1 MMPNLRKMASP
12 DTLSSMASSQQSI
25 TEFSWNLA
33 KQVLADPVRRIVL
46 VPDSLSASV
55 LEKELRFFLGEAK
68 EFLLWPFPDWETL
81 PYDRFSP
88 HQDIVS
94 DRLKTLYRLMHDES
108 GILIVPISTIM
119 HRLCPRDYLLTHG
132 LMLKQGQRLDL
143 LALRQGLQEAGYRV
157 VEQVNQHG
165 DLAVRGSL
173 LDLYPMGSEWP
184 VRVDFFGD
192 EIDTLRWFYPD
203 TQRSVGKL
211 EQVQILPASECA
223 LTDEGITHFRNAWRS
238 AFEGSPTQASVYQ
251 RVSEGDSPPGIEYFL
266 PLFFTETT
274 TLLDYLKP
282 DTQIIRFGEIEKAA
296 QAFWT
301 EACERY
307 EQYGSDITYP
317 LLPPK
322 ILFFSVPEVFQQIK
336 TFSNNVQIRLKTELN
351 ALPDVRIN
359 ARDEAPLSALSTFL
373 KSTEV
378 PVLFCCETAGR
389 RAVLQALINKAG
401 WYPHVFDDWQAVIET
416 SPPAP
421 QCMVLAPFSAGIYL
435 PEIPLWIL
443 TEAELFG
450 RRIVQQRGRQKQR
463 MVDQEAVIRDLVELN
478 IGAPVVHLTYGIGRY
493 LGLSQMTVA
502 DQSGEYLSLEYQGG
516 DKLYVPVSSL
526 DLISRYSGL
535 GTEPVLSRLGT
546 AQWKKARQEALEKA
560 KDVAA
565 ELLQV
570 YATRAAH
577 KGEAFARSESD
588 YQLFIDEFPFEETPD
603 QATAINAVLED
614 LFSASPMDRVICGDV
629 GFGKTEVALRAAFV
643 SVAAGKQ
650 VAVLAPTTLLV
661 EQHAQTF
668 ADRFAAFPVKI
679 ESLSR
684 FRTQKDQKQVLE
696 KLKSG
701 QVDIV
706 IGTHKLLQKEVAFK
720 HLGLVIIDE
729 EHRFGVQQ
737 KESFKKLRASVN
749 LLTLTA
755 TPIPRTLN
763 MAMGGVRDLSIIAT
777 PPLRRLS
784 IKTFVQEYQVPLIQE
799 AILREL
805 HRGGQVYYLH
815 NTIETILRRAEEIQ
829 AWVPSAR
836 VCVAH
841 GQMHERELER
851 VMSDFYQQRFNVLVC
866 TTIIETGID
875 IPSAN
880 TILIERADKLGLA
893 QLHQLRGRVGRSHH
907 QAYAYCLTPPKTVVK
922 GDAEKRLF
930 ALQSAE
936 NLGAGFTLATHDL
949 EIRGAGELLG
959 EEQSGKIQA
968 VGFSLYQE
976 LLAKA
981 VNAIKHGKILTL
993 EEIVDRVDE
1002 VNLHIPAF
1010 IPDKFI
1016 PDVHTRLVLYKR
1028 VASAETK
1035 KVSESLAEEIRD
1047 RFGTLPDPVVAL
1059 FTIAGLR
1066 RQAVAMG
1073 ISRLEAHA
1081 KGGWLEF
1088 ASYTTV
1094 DPSAII
1100 TLIQKES
1107 KTYQFAGPH
1116 KLKFVAELADKAERM
1131 AFVKKLMQRLVGCP

>member
-1 MMPNLRKMASP
+1 
-12 DTLSSMASSQQSI
+12 
-25 TEFSWNLA
+25 
-33 KQVLADPVRRIVL
+33 
-46 VPDSLSASV
+46 LSASIID
-55 LEKELRFFLGEAK
+55 KELRFFLGEEK
-68 EFLLWPFPDWETL
+68 ESLLWPFPDWETL

-88 HQDIVS
+88 HQDIIS
-94 DRLKTLYRLMHDES
+94 DRLKTLYRLQQEES
-108 GILIVPISTIM
+108 GILVVPISTIM
-119 HRLCPRDYLLTHG
+119 QRLCPPDYLLTHG
-132 LMLKQGQRLDL
+132 LVLEKGQRLDL
-143 LALRQGLQEAGYRV
+143 MALRRRLQEAGYRV

-165 DLAVRGSL
+165 ELAVRGSL
-173 LDLYPMGSEWP
+173 LDVYPMGSDWP
-184 VRVDFFGD
+184 IRVDFFGD
-192 EIDTLRWFYPD
+192 EVDALRWFYPD
-203 TQRSVGKL
+203 TQRSAGKL
-211 EQVQILPASECA
+211 DRLQILPASECA
-223 LTDEGITHFRNAWRS
+223 LTEAGITHFRNAWRS
-238 AFEGSPTQASVYQ
+238 TFEGDPSKATVYQ
-251 RVSEGDSPPGIEYFL
+251 RVSEGHTLPGIEYFL
-266 PLFFTETT
+266 PLFFKDTT

-282 DTQIIRFGEIEKAA
+282 DTHIIRYGEIEKAA
-296 QAFWT
+296 QAFWR

-307 EQYGSDITYP
+307 EQYGSDISYP

-322 ILFFSVPEVFQQIK
+322 SLFFSVPDIFQKLK
-336 TFSNNVQIRLKTELN
+336 TFSNIAGLG
-351 ALPDVRIN
+351 LPSAPDAIPDLRIN
-359 ARDEAPLSALSTFL
+359 ARDEEPLSALNAFL
-373 KSTEV
+373 KSTNQ
-378 PVLFCCETAGR
+378 PVLFCCETPGR
-389 RAVLQALINKAG
+389 LSVLQTLLNKAG
-401 WYPHVFDDWQAVIET
+401 WHPRVFDSWQAVMAEKPLPDQ
-416 SPPAP
+416 S
-421 QCMVLAPFSAGIYL
+421 MVLAPFASGIFL
-435 PEIPLWIL
+435 SELPLWIL

-450 RRIVQQRGRQKQR
+450 RRIVQQRSRQKQR
-463 MVDQEAVIRDLVELN
+463 VVDQEAVIRDLVELN
-478 IGAPVVHLTYGIGRY
+478 VGEPVVHLTYGIGRY
-493 LGLSQMTVA
+493 MGLSQMLVA
-502 DQSGEYLSLEYQGG
+502 DQSGEYLTLEYQGG

-526 DLISRYSGL
+526 DLISRYGGL

-546 AQWKKARQEALEKA
+546 GQWKKARQEALDKA

-577 KGEAFARSESD
+577 QGEAFVLSDSD
-588 YQLFIDEFPFEETPD
+588 YQLFVDEFPFEETPD
-603 QATAINAVLED
+603 QASAINAVLSD
-614 LFSASPMDRVICGDV
+614 LFSPAPMDRVICGDV

-706 IGTHKLLQKEVAFK
+706 IGTHKLLQKDVVFK
-720 HLGLVIIDE
+720 NLGLVIIDE

-737 KESFKKLRASVN
+737 KESFKKLRATIN

-784 IKTFVQEYQVPLIQE
+784 IKTFVQEFQVPLIQE

-851 VMSDFYQQRFNVLVC
+851 VMSDFYHQRYNVLIC

-907 QAYAYCLTPPKTVVK
+907 QAYAYCLTPPKALIK
-922 GDAEKRLF
+922 GDAEKRLL
-930 ALQSAE
+930 ALQSSE
-936 NLGAGFTLATHDL
+936 TLGAGFTLATHDL

-981 VNAIKHGKILTL
+981 VNAIKHGKILTID
-993 EEIVDRVDE
+993 EMVDRVGE
-1002 VNLHIPAF
+1002 VNLHIPAL
-1010 IPDKFI
+1010 IPDNFI
-1016 PDVHTRLVLYKR
+1016 HDVNTRLVLYKR
-1028 VASAETK
+1028 IASAETPK
-1035 KVSESLAEEIRD
+1035 ASTALAEEIRD
-1047 RFGTLPDPVVAL
+1047 RFGALPEPILAL
-1059 FTIAGLR
+1059 FAIANLR
-1066 RQAVAMG
+1066 RQALALG
-1073 ISRLEAHA
+1073 ISRVEAYA

-1088 ASYTTV
+1088 ASHTTV
-1094 DPSAII
+1094 NPSVII

-1107 KTYQFAGPH
+1107 QIYQFAGPH
-1116 KLKFVAELADKAERM
+1116 KLRFVADLTDTAVRLQ
-1131 AFVKKLMQRLVGCP
+1131 FVTQLIQRLAGE